1 MAISLLTGNCGHI
14 QTVGQL
20 LHDIIDW
27 FYTDQ
32 YEDYSFNW
40 KKTVILYVVMLSL
53 TLPWLFQRSLHG
65 LSGVGTLSV
74 ITVLLTAVSLTVVCL
89 IKLGDGDGAS
99 EEKGNAPDYGFSKL
113 TTKQFWVTD
122 FWRACPTMAFV
133 YTPLLELFPVCYS
146 QNDGICVFVNL

>member
-32 YEDYSFNW
+32 YEEFTFDW
-40 KKTVILYVVMLSL
+40 QKTAILYCVMLSL

-74 ITVLLTAVSLTVVCL
+74 MTVIITAVSLVGVC
-89 IKLGDGDGAS
+89 IGKLSLGHGAS
-99 EEKGNAPDYGFSKL
+99 ESRGNAPVYGFDYIK
-113 TTKQFWVTD
+113 TETFWKTS
-122 FWRACPTMAFV
+122 FWQACPVWF
-133 YTPLLELFPVCYS
+133 
-146 QNDGICVFVNL
+146 I

>member
-14 QTVGQL
+14 ATVGQL

-32 YEDYSFNW
+32 YDDYGFSW
-40 KKTVILYVVMLSL
+40 KKTAVLYVVMLSL

-74 ITVLLTAVSLTVVCL
+74 MTVIITAISLTIVCMIKL
-89 IKLGDGDGAS
+89 IKGEGAS
-99 EEKGNAPDYGFSKL
+99 GDKAPVYGFEKV
-113 TTKQFWVTD
+113 TTKDFWVTD
-122 FWRACPTMAFV
+122 FWRACPV
-133 YTPLLELFPVCYS
+133 
-146 QNDGICVFVNL
+146 

>member
-32 YEDYSFNW
+32 YEEFTFDW
-40 KKTVILYVVMLSL
+40 QKTAILYCVMLSL

-74 ITVLLTAVSLTVVCL
+74 MTVIVTAISLVGVCL
-89 IKLGDGDGAS
+89 YKLGKGHGAS
-99 EEKGNAPDYGFSKL
+99 DARNNAPIYGFDPI
-113 TTKQFWVTD
+113 TTQKFWKTS
-122 FWRACPTMAFV
+122 FWKACPV
-133 YTPLLELFPVCYS
+133 
-146 QNDGICVFVNL
+146 

>member
-32 YEDYSFNW
+32 YSEYTFSW
-40 KKTVILYVVMLSL
+40 KKTAILYSVMLCL

-74 ITVLLTAVSLTVVCL
+74 MTVIVTSVSLVCVC
-89 IKLGDGDGAS
+89 IGKLSAGDGAS
-99 EEKGNAPDYGFSKL
+99 DSKGNAPDYGFDKV
-113 TTKQFWVTD
+113 TTSSFWVTD
-122 FWRACPTMAFV
+122 FWRACPVWFNYIYQIVADNIHTMFFMC
-133 YTPLLELFPVCYS
+133 LFAY
-146 QNDGICVFVNL
+146 L